1 MYGVLLGLIFLVP
14 LGWKWDIDRPITIV
28 SAVCIGFVSGFI
40 MQGVLGFW
48 KVGLL
53 LQTLLQV
60 TVILCIAGMLLL
72 WRFFRDP
79 EREPPPIENAIVS
92 PADGKILYIKKTENG
107 QVPYSEKHGRKY
119 SLSEFTQSDILPAS
133 GTLIGISMN
142 FLDVHVNRAPMKGKI
157 TFIQHIRGR
166 FLSLRRQ
173 EALLENERQV
183 TVIEN
188 GNFRIGVVQ
197 IASRLVRNIVTYV
210 KKDQEVQ
217 KGQRIGM
224 IRFGSQVD
232 LYVPETCRIKVDV
245 STGQKVKAGLS
256 VLATYIV
263 PGVIDTDRTSA

>member
-1 MYGVLLGLIFLVP
+1 MDWTINMYGVLLGLVFLVP
-14 LGWKWDIDRPITIV
+14 LGWKWDIDRTITIV
-28 SAVCIGFVSGFI
+28 SAVCIGFMSGFI
-40 MQGVLGFW
+40 IQGVSGFW
-48 KVGLL
+48 KVSLL
-53 LQTLLQV
+53 LQMLLQV
-60 TVILCIAGMLLL
+60 IVILCIAGMLLI

-92 PADGKILYIKKTENG
+92 PADGKILYIKKTEDG
-107 QVPYSEKHGRKY
+107 QVPLSEKHGRKY
-119 SLSEFTQSDILPAS
+119 SLSEFIQSDILPAS

-142 FLDVHVNRAPMKGKI
+142 FLDVHVNRAPVKGKI
-157 TFIQHIRGR
+157 TCIKHIRGI

-188 GNFRIGVVQ
+188 ENFRIGVVQ

-232 LYVPETCRIKVDV
+232 LYIPDVHALRISATK
-245 STGQKVKAGLS
+245 GQKVKAGLS
-256 VLATYIV
+256 VLATY
-263 PGVIDTDRTSA
+263 DT